1 MGSSFQK
8 NICVFV
14 CFSYHSHITIDI
26 LLVQEH
32 NVKDIS
38 VLSYLSN
45 FTEIVLNPTT
55 NLKDGAMI
63 CINKKTDVKLL
74 TKEMDSSG
82 RIVAIASGHSCVLL
96 VLVHDEV
103 FSYYIKAQPTE

>member
-1 MGSSFQK
+1 MALSVATLNVNGLNNVNKQMKVVSLIK
-8 NICVFV
+8 
-14 CFSYHSHITIDI
+14 YYKIDI

-55 NLKDGAMI
+55 NLKGGTMI

-82 RIVAIASGHSCVLL
+82 RIVAIK
-96 VLVHDEV
+96 V
-103 FSYYIKAQPTE
+103 FYKKMCNSHC